1 MISAINIKNWSI
13 FKVWNFLGML
23 ASCDKY
29 DYLIVQD
36 RQRNVYYSSQIWSRK
51 RGHIYGS
58 KWRVKRWINLVQD
71 AQVFRLPLC
80 SKPSLLQ
87 YKQIWEQKYQQ
98 THNITISPYCKP
110 VLLPRMQGWS
120 RVPGLCPRIG
130 SCSWGREA
138 SPGTSMTGRIQRLT
152 PTL

>member
-1 MISAINIKNWSI
+1 MQ
-13 FKVWNFLGML
+13 FLLKTGQSL
-23 ASCDKY
+23 KSGIQIIPCHASLCDWY
-29 DYLIVQD
+29 DILIVED
-36 RQRNVYYSSQIWSRK
+36 WYKHIYSLSQIWSRK

-71 AQVFRLPLC
+71 VQVFRLPLC

-87 YKQIWEQKYQQ
+87 YKQMWEHKYQQ
-98 THNITISPYCKP
+98 THYITISPYCKP
-110 VLLPRMQGWS
+110 VLLPGRQGLS
-120 RVPGLCPRIG
+120 RVPGLCSRIG